1 MTTYTV
7 RHHPELELI
16 SSYDKEELNKVIKQY
31 NKWYKRHI
39 RESDRIPQ
47 NQASWA
53 YAQYHIKDYINQNMV
68 QALTT
73 LVETQGIKGEGHTH
87 FPVTA
92 LFSEIDTIHEELL
105 EKTVH
110 PTLLEMEPALLMDIL
125 NKLKM
130 CTRYVIQNTSI
141 QRLHQKSWVHADTLR
156 DLGGAHALITT
167 DDAVLPAS
175 VKTSHPE
182 ADIGTLLHRI
192 KQFRV

>member
-7 RHHPELELI
+7 RGHPELDDITE
-16 SSYDKEELNKVIKQY
+16 YDKDKLTKVIEKY
-31 NKWYKRHI
+31 NEWYTRHNH
-39 RESDRIPQ
+39 ESDRKKPS
-47 NQASWA
+47 QAAWA
-53 YAQYHIKDYINQNMV
+53 YAMYDIKDYINENMIDE
-68 QALTT
+68 LST
-73 LVETQGIKGEGHTH
+73 LEETQVVEGNGYSS
-87 FPVTA
+87 FPVSSI
-92 LFSEIDTIHEELL
+92 FSKIDTIREELL